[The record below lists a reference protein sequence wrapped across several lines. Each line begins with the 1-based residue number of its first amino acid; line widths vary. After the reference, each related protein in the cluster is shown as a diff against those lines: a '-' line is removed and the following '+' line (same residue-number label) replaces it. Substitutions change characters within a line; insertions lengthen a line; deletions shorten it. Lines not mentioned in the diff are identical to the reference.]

1 MCQGMEKTAITDNRQ
16 RNRIIDNIIQAVVD
30 RQGFLLLGHKNPDE
44 DCIASM
50 VGFALLAA
58 KFSKDI
64 CIYLGK
70 QIHEHFQYLLNICTY
85 NSIPIL
91 YEGDPLP
98 ASIDTVV
105 LFDTAKPS
113 MFEADVRVRGIIDDE
128 STLKIEIDHHLGSD
142 SQYSGQEGYRLV
154 TEASSSGELV
164 GQILL
169 RLRDRKRLLR
179 RFQINDLVSRNIV
192 LAVLTGIIGDSKMGL
207 YLKNEREREY
217 YRVFS
222 ALFNDL
228 LARKTTRRTNFSDM
242 QEVFREIQ
250 RLSRN
255 EEKCF
260 NTFMERKRFSQKI
273 GYVVLGEQDVE
284 SLSLEFDND
293 TIVSVARG
301 VADIL
306 AEESKWLGLVCYF
319 DPPEQSDLVQFRL
332 RRSHLYKQT
341 DLRTVLET
349 FSIANGGGHEG
360 AIGFRIPKSEIEDL
374 ESYVADLVRGIEELI
389 RS

>member
-1 MCQGMEKTAITDNRQ
+1 MEKTAIASNRVK
-16 RNRIIDNIIQAVVD
+16 NRIIDNIIDAIAT
-30 RQGFLLLGHKNPDE
+30 RQGFLLLGHKTPDE

-50 VGFALLAA
+50 VAFALLVA
-58 KFSKDI
+58 KFSKHT

-91 YEGDPLP
+91 YQDDPLCAP
-98 ASIDTVV
+98 IDTVV

-113 MFEADVRVRGIIDDE
+113 MIEANALVRGVAEDE
-128 STLKIEIDHHLGSD
+128 STVRIEIDHHIGSD
-142 SQYSGQEGYRLV
+142 SDYFGQDRYCLV

-169 RLRDRKRLLR
+169 RLKENKRLLK
-179 RFQINDLVSRNIV
+179 RFQINDLASRNIV
-192 LAVLTGIIGDSKMGL
+192 LAILTGIIGDSKMGM
-207 YLKNEREREY
+207 YLKSEREKEY

-222 ALFNDL
+222 AMFNEM
-228 LARKTTRRTNFSDM
+228 LAKKTTRRTNFSDM
-242 QEVFREIQ
+242 QQVFQEIQ

-260 NTFMERKRFSQKI
+260 NYFIERKRFSSKI
-273 GYVVLGEQDVE
+273 GYVVLGQRDIAG
-284 SLSLEFDND
+284 LSREFDND

-306 AEESKWLGLVCYF
+306 AEESKWLGLVCYT
-319 DPPEQSDLVQFRL
+319 DSPEQSDLIQFRL
-332 RRSHLYKQT
+332 RRSHQYKAI
-341 DLRTVLET
+341 DLRTVLKA
-349 FSIANGGGHEG
+349 FSISNGGGHQG
-360 AIGFRIPKSEIEDL
+360 AIGFRIPKSEIDDL
-374 ESYVADLVRGIEELI
+374 EDYVNTLIQGIEGLI
-389 RS
+389 ET

>member
-1 MCQGMEKTAITDNRQ
+1 
-16 RNRIIDNIIQAVVD
+16 VVG

-50 VGFALLAA
+50 VAFALLAA

-64 CIYLGK
+64 FIYLGK

-98 ASIDTVV
+98 VPIDTIV

-113 MFEADVRVRGIIDDE
+113 MIEADSRVGRIIDDE
-128 STLKIEIDHHLGSD
+128 NTLKIEIDHHLGADSD
-142 SQYSGQEGYRLV
+142 YFGQKGYCLV

-164 GQILL
+164 GHILL
-169 RLRDRKRLLR
+169 RLRNRKRLLK
-179 RFQINDLVSRNIV
+179 RFQINDLFSRNIV
-192 LAVLTGIIGDSKMGL
+192 LAILTGIIGDSKMGL
-207 YLKNEREREY
+207 YLKSKREKKY
-217 YRVFS
+217 YTVFS
-222 ALFNDL
+222 AMFNEL
-228 LARKTTRRTNFSDM
+228 LAEKTTRRTNFSDM
-242 QEVFREIQ
+242 QQVFQEIQ

-255 EEKCF
+255 EEQCF
-260 NTFMERKRFSQKI
+260 NYFIERKRFSDKI
-273 GYVVLGEQDVE
+273 GYVVLEEQDIE
-284 SLSLEFDND
+284 SLTREFDND

-306 AEESKWLGLVCYF
+306 AEESKWLGLVCYY
-319 DPPEQSDLVQFRL
+319 DPPEQSDLIQFRL
-332 RRSHLYKQT
+332 RRSHLYKEI
-341 DLRTVLET
+341 DLRMVLKT
-349 FSIANGGGHEG
+349 FSISNGGGHEG
-360 AIGFRIPKSEIEDL
+360 AIGFRIPKSEVEDLGSCVAELIRGIEDL
-374 ESYVADLVRGIEELI
+374 I

>member
-1 MCQGMEKTAITDNRQ
+1 MEKTAISGNRAK
-16 RNRIIDNIIQAVVD
+16 NRIIDNVIDAIVT
-30 RQGFLLLGHKNPDE
+30 RQGFLLLGHQNPDE

-50 VGFALLAA
+50 VAFALLVA

-70 QIHEHFQYLLNICTY
+70 HIHEHFQYLLNICTY

-91 YEGDPLP
+91 YQDDILP
-98 ASIDTVV
+98 GPIDTVV

-113 MFEADVRVRGIIDDE
+113 MIEASALVREIIEDE
-128 STLKIEIDHHLGSD
+128 GTLKIEIDHHIGSD
-142 SQYSGQEGYRLV
+142 SDYFGQNDYRLV

-169 RLRDRKRLLR
+169 RLKVNKKLLK
-179 RFQINDLVSRNIV
+179 RFQINDLASRNIV

-207 YLKNEREREY
+207 YLKSEREKRY

-222 ALFNDL
+222 AMFNEML
-228 LARKTTRRTNFSDM
+228 TKKTTRRTNFSDM
-242 QEVFREIQ
+242 RQVFQEIQ

-255 EEKCF
+255 EERCF
-260 NTFMERKRFSQKI
+260 NYFIERKRFSSKI
-273 GYVVLGEQDVE
+273 GYVVLGEQDIDNLC
-284 SLSLEFDND
+284 SEFDND

-306 AEESKWLGLVCYF
+306 AEESRWLGLVCYS
-319 DPPEQSDLVQFRL
+319 DSPDQSDLIQFRL
-332 RRSHLYKQT
+332 RRSHLYKT
-341 DLRTVLET
+341 IDLRTVLKA
-349 FSIANGGGHEG
+349 FSISNGGGHQG
-360 AIGFRIPKSEIEDL
+360 AIGFRIPKSEVDDLEDYTASLIRGIEDL
-374 ESYVADLVRGIEELI
+374 IKA
-389 RS
+389 

>member
-1 MCQGMEKTAITDNRQ
+1 MEKTAIPSNRAK
-16 RNRIIDNIIQAVVD
+16 NRIIDHIIDAIAT
-30 RQGFLLLGHKNPDE
+30 RQGFLLLGHRTPDE

-50 VGFALLAA
+50 VAFALLAA

-70 QIHEHFQYLLNICTY
+70 HIHEHFQYLLNICTY

-91 YEGDPLP
+91 YQDDILP
-98 ASIDTVV
+98 GPIDTVV

-113 MFEADVRVRGIIDDE
+113 MIEANTPVREIIEDE
-128 STLKIEIDHHLGSD
+128 GTLKIEIDHHIGSD
-142 SQYSGQEGYRLV
+142 SDYFGQNDYRLV

-169 RLRDRKRLLR
+169 RLKGNKSLLK
-179 RFQINDLVSRNIV
+179 RFQIDDLASRNIV

-207 YLKNEREREY
+207 YLKSEREKKY

-222 ALFNDL
+222 AMFNEML
-228 LARKTTRRTNFSDM
+228 TKKTTRRTNFSDM
-242 QEVFREIQ
+242 RQVFQEIQ

-255 EEKCF
+255 EERCF
-260 NTFMERKRFSQKI
+260 NYFMERKHFSSKI
-273 GYVVLGEQDVE
+273 GYVVLGEQDIE
-284 SLSLEFDND
+284 NLCAEFDNS

-306 AEESKWLGLVCYF
+306 AEESKWLGLVCYS
-319 DPPEQSDLVQFRL
+319 DPPDQSDLIQFRL
-332 RRSHLYKQT
+332 RRSHQFKAT
-341 DLRTVLET
+341 DLRTVLKA
-349 FSIANGGGHEG
+349 FSISNGGGHQG
-360 AIGFRIPKSEIEDL
+360 AIGFRIPKSEIDDL
-374 ESYVADLVRGIEELI
+374 DDYVAALIRGIEDLI
-389 RS
+389 EA